1 MSRKKIFKVF
11 GILIAILLILF
22 TSGIIYFNN
31 IFFAQRPK
39 NLSIITDYRPIK
51 FGLSSFKTPQ
61 GHTIE
66 KAAMVIPAEIDDIPN
81 KLYFQF
87 DTGAPTTVIYENSLS
102 SLKDIGLEFDI
113 LEIGGKTFVKQ
124 LKINLGGSKMTFKMI
139 EVVQYAGG
147 ESFTSEDL
155 INHKRIG
162 SIGSDFISD
171 YLTEIDFENYK
182 IQFYRERE
190 DWMLSGQ
197 KFQSFDFSGRKL
209 MLPCTID
216 GKKQIMYYDSGSSSY
231 GLLTTKGLY
240 KKYANA
246 TSEEVNYEL
255 SSLGRAHWW
264 SKPVQ
269 IHEKQTDKA
278 MLMSGQ
284 NIAITKVGH
293 VGIFGNLQG
302 MIKPF
307 TKIDGW
313 LGNIS
318 FLEYCL
324 IFDAPNEEFLVMKKR
339 KY

>member
-1 MSRKKIFKVF
+1 MNKKKIVKAF

-22 TSGIIYFNN
+22 SSGIIYFNN
-31 IFFAQRPK
+31 YFFAERPK
-39 NLSIITDYRPIK
+39 NLSILTDYKPIK
-51 FGLSSFKTPQ
+51 FGLSSVKTPQ
-61 GHTIE
+61 GFTIE
-66 KAAMVIPAEIDDIPN
+66 KAQMVIPAEIDEIPN

-87 DTGAPTTVIYENSLS
+87 DTGAPTTVIYENSLN
-102 SLKDIGLEFDI
+102 SLKEIGLEFDI
-113 LEIGGKTFVKQ
+113 LEIEGKTFIKQ
-124 LKINLGGSKMTFKMI
+124 LKINLGGSEMTFKMI
-139 EVVQYAGG
+139 GVVQYAGG

-155 INHKRIG
+155 INYKRIG

-182 IQFYRERE
+182 MQFYRERE

-197 KFQSFDFSGRKL
+197 KFHSFDFSGRKL
-209 MLPCTID
+209 MLPCMID

-240 KKYANA
+240 EKYANDN
-246 TSEEVNYEL
+246 SDEVNYEL
-255 SSLGRAHWW
+255 SSWGRAHWW

-269 IHEKQTDKA
+269 IHEKQTDKT

-307 TKIDGW
+307 AKIDGW
-313 LGNIS
+313 LGNIP
-318 FLEYCL
+318 FLEYSL
-324 IFDAPNEEFLVMKKR
+324 IFDAPNEEFLVMKKL